1 MLYKDLRNTYKLN
14 FASLV
19 STRATQAIPGR
30 GETGCLLAGWGGSRP
45 AMVGLAGCWAGS
57 AGTAL
62 GRRGR
67 VAEPVDSAD
76 RVLLSST
83 LSCGDVRP
91 ERLFSD
97 CFSESVLLLR
107 DGFSSRTGRVRASC
121 TLGSR
126 RCSLMPFSLGC
137 SSSLT
142 CLQTPQSKR
151 ESLVPLPC

>member
-1 MLYKDLRNTYKLN
+1 MKIMELLITGRLGSM
-14 FASLV
+14 SLV
-19 STRATQAIPGR
+19 ATRATQAIPGR

-45 AMVGLAGCWAGS
+45 AMVGLAGCWESS

-126 RCSLMPFSLGC
+126 RCSLTPFSLGC
-137 SSSLT
+137 SCSLT
-142 CLQTPQSKR
+142 CLQASQSKTQ
-151 ESLVPLPC
+151 